1 MVHIA
6 SQPQILRMKNVKYQF
21 QAQREQSSSEGEMAL
36 VEVCDWVTVMLG
48 KYKCL
53 AAGQLLQDYLRGAL
67 PSAADWAVRERKRE
81 QKG

>member
-1 MVHIA
+1 
-6 SQPQILRMKNVKYQF
+6 MKNVKYQF
-21 QAQREQSSSEGEMAL
+21 QAQREHSNSEGEMAL

-48 KYKCL
+48 KYECP

-81 QKG
+81 QNG